1 MESVSQET
9 KTVTRRKGQFYPG
22 DPRIKPG
29 PGRPPR
35 TDQIKLLERLT
46 KQQVNEALEKLVG
59 PALQRLLRI
68 VDRGQDPEAVRVA
81 LALLDRVAGAVPSAS
96 YVAANISGGG
106 NEAKIVTAD
115 EIRATVLGYAARL
128 AAREID
134 GADHRD

>member
-1 MESVSQET
+1 
-9 KTVTRRKGQFYPG
+9 
-22 DPRIKPG
+22 
-29 PGRPPR
+29 
-35 TDQIKLLERLT
+35 LT